1 MILFLLLLI
10 VALGLVGVYA
20 AQNTGTQDITIL
32 NLQFH
37 GVANWL
43 PVVAA
48 AAVVTLLF
56 ILYMLYSGAVHGAR
70 TGSLRRRISTH
81 ESALGDLRKENQRLR
96 EENARM
102 RSETRGIDRGAVA
115 NDKEAMPVY
124 NEAGQR
130 NYPAAETSGSEMV
143 RDDGSRTASTA
154 RAAEPY
160 RPRPSVGE
168 RVRSFFSG
176 RESAGY

>member
-10 VALGLVGVYA
+10 LALAVVGVYA
-20 AQNTGTQDITIL
+20 AQNTGTQDITVL
-32 NLQFH
+32 NMQFH
-37 GVANWL
+37 SVANWL

-48 AAVVTLLF
+48 AAAVALLF

-70 TGSLRRRISTH
+70 TGALRRRISTH
-81 ESALGDLRKENQRLR
+81 ESALGDLKKENQRLR

-102 RSETRGIDRGAVA
+102 RSEMPGMDRGAA
-115 NDKEAMPVY
+115 MAGERETMPVY

-130 NYPAAETSGSEMV
+130 NYTNDEVKRSEM
-143 RDDGSRTASTA
+143 TATDTVDRGRPADS
-154 RAAEPY
+154 Y
-160 RPRPSVGE
+160 SPRPSVGE

-176 RESAGY
+176 REPAGY